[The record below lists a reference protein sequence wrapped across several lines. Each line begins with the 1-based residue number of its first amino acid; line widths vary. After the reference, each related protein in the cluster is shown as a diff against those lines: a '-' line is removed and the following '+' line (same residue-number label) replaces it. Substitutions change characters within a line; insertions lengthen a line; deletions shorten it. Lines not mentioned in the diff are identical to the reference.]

1 MEMNAMPER
10 LDSTEFRQ
18 LGLHDQLEYLLN
30 LIDFE
35 DVQASDLASFSL
47 TFHLK
52 ADSSLM
58 IRSRYTLKN
67 VPDTRENCHLV
78 EFHK

>member
-1 MEMNAMPER
+1 MPER
-10 LDSTEFRQ
+10 SESSNFRQ

-58 IRSRYTLKN
+58 IRSRYTLKG